1 MNNWT
6 VLIYYI
12 YCLLVIFATGYVV
25 FELNH
30 SGWWFLLALLLCN
43 SAPETKK
50 EKDE

>member
-1 MNNWT
+1 MKT
-6 VLIYYI
+6 LIIAYYS

-30 SGWWFLLALLLCN
+30 SGWWFLLALMLCN
-43 SAPETKK
+43 SSPEIKK

>member
-1 MNNWT
+1 MKT
-6 VLIYYI
+6 LIIAYYI

-30 SGWWFLLALLLCN
+30 SSWWFLLALVLCD
-43 SAPETKK
+43 SAPYQTKK